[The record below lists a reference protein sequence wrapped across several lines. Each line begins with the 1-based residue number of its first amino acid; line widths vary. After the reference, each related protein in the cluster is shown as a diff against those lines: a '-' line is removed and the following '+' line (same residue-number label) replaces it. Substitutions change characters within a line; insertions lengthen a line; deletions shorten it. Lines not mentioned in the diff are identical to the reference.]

1 MNSEQLTSLTSMLD
15 DLQRKY
21 EAISGLSEQARQQQ
35 HKYQELAEEACTEAD
50 ELDLEVKSLGD
61 QVRTLNI
68 AVTALHQTIQESND
82 AVNQEVDLRN
92 AIFADLEKSTGVE
105 RHEIIEACERQG
117 TTYIPYKEQEQDHE
131 SDGDQS
137 AAA

>member
-21 EAISGLSEQARQQQ
+21 EVISGRAEQARQQQ
-35 HKYQELAEEACTEAD
+35 HKYENLVEEARAEAD
-50 ELDLEVKSLGD
+50 ELDSEAKSLGD
-61 QVRTLNI
+61 QVRTLTI

-82 AVNQEVDLRN
+82 AVHQEVDLRN

-117 TTYIPYKEQEQDHE
+117 ATYTPYEEQEPD
-131 SDGDQS
+131 SDRS